1 MESMAI
7 AHPRF
12 FHYILIAHFKI
23 LIAHLIFNLAT
34 VIAWYNPT
42 GLRTVGLYL
51 ILTWPTGY
59 NRRIQ
64 SLSDTYHCDSG
75 GAVAVTVTAPP
86 NSVEVNNKH
95 NTHTESFSK

>member
-34 VIAWYNPT
+34 AIAWYNPT

-51 ILTWPTGY
+51 ILTWPTDLMPMTPKSKKV
-59 NRRIQ
+59 R
-64 SLSDTYHCDSG
+64 
-75 GAVAVTVTAPP
+75 PP
-86 NSVEVNNKH
+86 LE
-95 NTHTESFSK
+95 